1 MTYKVTFVILKTLA
15 KERDDLMTLIDGKD
29 VANKCKDEIRKK
41 IERLEK
47 TPSLAVI
54 RIGEDEASKIYVR
67 LKNKMCEELGI
78 NFVEHHLN
86 ENITQEELI
95 SLINN
100 LNEDENINAILL
112 QSPIPYHLN
121 ILEAFKAIA
130 PEKDVDGFSPINVG
144 KLVQNQECFAPC
156 TPVGVMRMLK
166 EYGIEVAGKHAVVI
180 GRSNIVGRPMAELLL
195 NANATITICHSKTEN
210 LAEIVKTADILVV
223 AIGKPKFITADM
235 IKEGAVVVDVGIN
248 RIPDSKKIVGDV
260 DFDNVKD
267 KCSYITPVPGGVG
280 PMTIMT
286 LMENVIRAYEMQNK
300 D

>member
-1 MTYKVTFVILKTLA
+1 
-15 KERDDLMTLIDGKD
+15 MTLIDGKK
-29 VANKCKDEIRKK
+29 VAEKCKKN
-41 IERLEK
+41 IEERIKRLDR
-47 TPSLAVI
+47 TPGFAVI

-67 LKNKMCEELGI
+67 LKHKMSEELGI
-78 NFVEHHLN
+78 NFTEYHLD

-95 SLINN
+95 SIIKK
-100 LNEDENINAILL
+100 LNADDEVDGILL

-121 ILEAFKAIA
+121 ILEAFQTIA

-144 KLVQNQECFAPC
+144 KLVQRQECFAAC
-156 TPVGVMRMLK
+156 TPTGVMTMLK
-166 EYGIEVAGKHAVVI
+166 EYNIPIEGKHAVVV

-195 NANATITICHSKTEN
+195 NANATVTICHSKTRN
-210 LAEIVKTADILVV
+210 LTEIVKSADILVV

-260 DFDNVKD
+260 DFENVKE

-286 LMENVIRAYEMQNK
+286 LMDNVVTACERRKNK
-300 D
+300 

>member
-1 MTYKVTFVILKTLA
+1 
-15 KERDDLMTLIDGKD
+15 MTLIDGKK
-29 VANKCKDEIRKK
+29 VAEKCKKNIEERIKK
-41 IERLEK
+41 LNK
-47 TPSLAVI
+47 MPGFAVI

-67 LKNKMCEELGI
+67 LKHKMSEELGI
-78 NFVEHHLN
+78 NFTEYHLD
-86 ENITQEELI
+86 EDVTQEELI
-95 SLINN
+95 SLIKK
-100 LNEDENINAILL
+100 LNADDEVDGILL

-121 ILEAFKAIA
+121 ILEAFQTIA

-144 KLVQNQECFAPC
+144 KLVQRQECFAAC
-156 TPVGVMRMLK
+156 TPTGVMTMLK
-166 EYGIEVAGKHAVVI
+166 EYNIPIEGKHAVVV

-195 NANATITICHSKTEN
+195 NANATVTICHSKTRN
-210 LAEIVKTADILVV
+210 LTEIVKSADILVV

-260 DFDNVKD
+260 DFENVKE

-286 LMENVIRAYEMQNK
+286 LMDNVVTACERRKNK
-300 D
+300 

>member
-1 MTYKVTFVILKTLA
+1 
-15 KERDDLMTLIDGKD
+15 MTLIDGKK
-29 VANKCKDEIRKK
+29 VAERCKKN
-41 IERLEK
+41 IEERIKRLNR
-47 TPSLAVI
+47 TPGFAVI

-67 LKNKMCEELGI
+67 LKHKMSEELGI
-78 NFVEHHLN
+78 NFTEYHLE
-86 ENITQEELI
+86 ENITQEDLI
-95 SLINN
+95 SLIRK
-100 LNEDENINAILL
+100 LNSDDEVDGILL

-121 ILEAFKAIA
+121 ILEAFQTIA

-144 KLVQNQECFAPC
+144 KLVQRQECFAAC
-156 TPVGVMRMLK
+156 TPTGVMTMLK
-166 EYGIEVAGKHAVVI
+166 EYNIPIEGKHAVVI

-195 NANATITICHSKTEN
+195 NANATVTICHSKTQN
-210 LAEIVKTADILVV
+210 LADIVKTADILVV

-260 DFDNVKD
+260 DFENVKE

-286 LMENVIRAYEMQNK
+286 LMDNVVTACERRKNK
-300 D
+300 

>member
-1 MTYKVTFVILKTLA
+1 
-15 KERDDLMTLIDGKD
+15 MTLIDGKK
-29 VANKCKDEIRKK
+29 VAEKCKKN
-41 IERLEK
+41 IEERIKRLDR
-47 TPSLAVI
+47 TPGFAVI

-67 LKNKMCEELGI
+67 LKHKMSEELGI
-78 NFVEHHLN
+78 NFTEYHLD
-86 ENITQEELI
+86 ENVTQEELI
-95 SLINN
+95 SLIKK
-100 LNEDENINAILL
+100 LNADDEVDGILL

-121 ILEAFKAIA
+121 ILEAFQTIA

-144 KLVQNQECFAPC
+144 KLVQRQECFAAC
-156 TPVGVMRMLK
+156 TPTGVMTMLK
-166 EYGIEVAGKHAVVI
+166 EYNIPIEGKHAVVV

-195 NANATITICHSKTEN
+195 NANATVTICHSKTRN
-210 LAEIVKTADILVV
+210 LTEIVKSADILVV

-260 DFDNVKD
+260 DFENVKE

-286 LMENVIRAYEMQNK
+286 LMDNVVTACERRENK
-300 D
+300 

>member
-1 MTYKVTFVILKTLA
+1 
-15 KERDDLMTLIDGKD
+15 MTLIDGKK
-29 VANKCKDEIRKK
+29 VAEKCKKN
-41 IERLEK
+41 IEERIKGLDR
-47 TPSLAVI
+47 TPGFAVI

-67 LKNKMCEELGI
+67 LKHKMSEELGI
-78 NFVEHHLN
+78 NFTEYHLD

-95 SLINN
+95 SLIKK
-100 LNEDENINAILL
+100 LNADDEVDGILL

-121 ILEAFKAIA
+121 ILEAFQTIA

-144 KLVQNQECFAPC
+144 KLVQRQECFAAC
-156 TPVGVMRMLK
+156 TPTGVMTMLK
-166 EYGIEVAGKHAVVI
+166 EYNIPIEGKHAVVV

-195 NANATITICHSKTEN
+195 NANATVTICHSKTRN
-210 LAEIVKTADILVV
+210 LTEIVKSADILVV

-260 DFDNVKD
+260 DFENVKE

-286 LMENVIRAYEMQNK
+286 LMDNVVTACERRKNK
-300 D
+300 

>member
-1 MTYKVTFVILKTLA
+1 
-15 KERDDLMTLIDGKD
+15 MTLIDGKK
-29 VANKCKDEIRKK
+29 VAEKCKKNIEERIKK
-41 IERLEK
+41 LNK
-47 TPSLAVI
+47 MPGFAVI

-67 LKNKMCEELGI
+67 LKHKMSEELGI
-78 NFVEHHLN
+78 NFTEYHLD
-86 ENITQEELI
+86 EDVTQEELI
-95 SLINN
+95 SLIKK
-100 LNEDENINAILL
+100 LNADDEVDGILL

-121 ILEAFKAIA
+121 ILEAFQTIA

-144 KLVQNQECFAPC
+144 KLVQRQECFAAC
-156 TPVGVMRMLK
+156 TPTGVMTMLK
-166 EYGIEVAGKHAVVI
+166 EYNIPIEGKHAVVV

-195 NANATITICHSKTEN
+195 NANATVTICHSKTRN
-210 LAEIVKTADILVV
+210 LTEIVKSADILVV

-260 DFDNVKD
+260 DFENVKE

-286 LMENVIRAYEMQNK
+286 LMDNVVTACERRENK
-300 D
+300 

>member
-1 MTYKVTFVILKTLA
+1 
-15 KERDDLMTLIDGKD
+15 MTLIDGKK
-29 VANKCKDEIRKK
+29 VAEKCKEN
-41 IERLEK
+41 IEERIKRLNR
-47 TPSLAVI
+47 TPGFAVI

-67 LKNKMCEELGI
+67 LKHKMSEELGI
-78 NFVEHHLN
+78 NFTEYHLE
-86 ENITQEELI
+86 ENITQEDLI
-95 SLINN
+95 SLIRK
-100 LNEDENINAILL
+100 LNADDEVDGILL

-121 ILEAFKAIA
+121 ILEAFQTIA

-144 KLVQNQECFAPC
+144 KLVQRQECFAAC
-156 TPVGVMRMLK
+156 TPTGVMTMLK
-166 EYGIEVAGKHAVVI
+166 EYNIPIEGKHAVVV

-195 NANATITICHSKTEN
+195 NANATVTICHSKTQN
-210 LAEIVKTADILVV
+210 LTEIVKSADILVV

-260 DFDNVKD
+260 DFENVKE

-286 LMENVIRAYEMQNK
+286 LMDNVVTACERRENK
-300 D
+300 

>member
-1 MTYKVTFVILKTLA
+1 
-15 KERDDLMTLIDGKD
+15 MTLIDGKK
-29 VANKCKDEIRKK
+29 VAEKCKKN
-41 IERLEK
+41 IEERIKRLDR
-47 TPSLAVI
+47 TPGFAVI

-67 LKNKMCEELGI
+67 LKHKMSEELGI
-78 NFVEHHLN
+78 NFTEYHLD
-86 ENITQEELI
+86 EDVTQEELI
-95 SLINN
+95 SLIKK
-100 LNEDENINAILL
+100 LNADDEVDGILL

-121 ILEAFKAIA
+121 ILEAFQTIA

-144 KLVQNQECFAPC
+144 KLVQRQECFAAC
-156 TPVGVMRMLK
+156 TPTGVMTMLK
-166 EYGIEVAGKHAVVI
+166 EYNIPIEGKHAVVV

-195 NANATITICHSKTEN
+195 NANATVTICHSKTRN
-210 LAEIVKTADILVV
+210 LTEIVKSADILVV

-260 DFDNVKD
+260 DFENVKE

-286 LMENVIRAYEMQNK
+286 LMDNVVTACERRENK
-300 D
+300 

>member
-1 MTYKVTFVILKTLA
+1 
-15 KERDDLMTLIDGKD
+15 MTLIDGKK
-29 VANKCKDEIRKK
+29 VAEKCKKN
-41 IERLEK
+41 IEERIKRLNR
-47 TPSLAVI
+47 TPGFAVI

-67 LKNKMCEELGI
+67 LKHKMSEELGI
-78 NFVEHHLN
+78 NFTEYHLE
-86 ENITQEELI
+86 ENITQEDLI
-95 SLINN
+95 SLIRK
-100 LNEDENINAILL
+100 LNADDEVDGILL

-121 ILEAFKAIA
+121 ILEAFQTIA

-144 KLVQNQECFAPC
+144 KLLQRQECFAAC
-156 TPVGVMRMLK
+156 TPTGVMTMLK
-166 EYGIEVAGKHAVVI
+166 EYNIPIEGKHAVVV

-195 NANATITICHSKTEN
+195 NANATVTICHSKTQN
-210 LAEIVKTADILVV
+210 LTEIVKSADILVV

-260 DFDNVKD
+260 DFENVKE

-286 LMENVIRAYEMQNK
+286 LMDNVVTACERRENR
-300 D
+300 

>member
-1 MTYKVTFVILKTLA
+1 
-15 KERDDLMTLIDGKD
+15 MTLIDGKK
-29 VANKCKDEIRKK
+29 VAEKCKKNIEERIKK
-41 IERLEK
+41 LNK
-47 TPSLAVI
+47 MPGFAVI

-67 LKNKMCEELGI
+67 LKHKMSEELGI
-78 NFVEHHLN
+78 NFTEYHLE
-86 ENITQEELI
+86 ENITQEDLI
-95 SLINN
+95 SLIRK
-100 LNEDENINAILL
+100 LNADDEVDGILL

-121 ILEAFKAIA
+121 ILEAFQTIA

-144 KLVQNQECFAPC
+144 KLVQRQECFAAC
-156 TPVGVMRMLK
+156 TPTGVMTMLK
-166 EYGIEVAGKHAVVI
+166 EYNISIEGKHAVVI

-195 NANATITICHSKTEN
+195 NANATVTICHSKTQN
-210 LAEIVKTADILVV
+210 LADIVKTADILVV

-260 DFDNVKD
+260 DFENVKE

-286 LMENVIRAYEMQNK
+286 LMDNVVTACERRNK
-300 D
+300 

>member
-1 MTYKVTFVILKTLA
+1 
-15 KERDDLMTLIDGKD
+15 MTLMDGKL
-29 VANKCKDEIRKK
+29 VSKNMKEEIKSK
-41 IERLEK
+41 IEKLEK
-47 TPSLAVI
+47 VPCLAVI
-54 RIGEDEASKIYVR
+54 RIGEDEASKIYVK
-67 LKNKMCEELGI
+67 LKHKMCEELGI
-78 NFVEHHLN
+78 NCIEHHLN
-86 ENITQEELI
+86 ETVKQEELI
-95 SLINN
+95 SLIEELNN
-100 LNEDENINAILL
+100 DKNVNGILL

-121 ILEAFKAIA
+121 ILEAFKTIA

-156 TPVGVMRMLK
+156 TPVGIMRMLK
-166 EYGIEVAGKHAVVI
+166 DYNVEIAGKHAVVI

-210 LAEIVKTADILVV
+210 LTEIVKTADIVVV

-248 RIPDSKKIVGDV
+248 RIPGSKKIVGDV
-260 DFDNVKD
+260 DFENVKN
-267 KCSYITPVPGGVG
+267 KCSFITPVPGGVG

-286 LMENVIRAYEMQNK
+286 LMDNVIKAYEIQNR